1 MRKMKLTFRLVVV
14 MIAVMVVGMMP
25 KVAKADSSPIAVKAI
40 LPENQFKKDVSFYY
54 LKMSPGAKQ
63 EIELQLFNSSDQEVT
78 AEVGLS
84 SATTNDNG
92 LIDYNLMEKE
102 IDKSLLFP
110 FPSIA
115 STPKEVKVPAQSDVK
130 TKIQI
135 EMPAEEYD
143 GMILGGVNVKTK
155 KTEDKQTEDKSSQG
169 GMKIENEMTYSIGV
183 VLIENEEFVKTDMKL
198 NKVFASQIMGNNT
211 TKATLQNPTSAVME
225 DVSIE
230 AKVMKKGSSDVL
242 YEVKSDGYRMAPNSA
257 FDFGIPIGKERYRA
271 GEYTLKL
278 VAVSDPKDEKDGERQ
293 EWTFEEDFVIKREE
307 ADKLNAKAVDLPTDY
322 TKWYI
327 IGGVALLALILI
339 IIMIV
344 VIVKKK
350 KQEQKRKVSKNK
362 SKSKSK
368 KRKK

>member
-1 MRKMKLTFRLVVV
+1 MRKMKLTFRIAVV
-14 MIAVMVVGMMP
+14 MIAVMVVGGMP
-25 KVAKADSSPIAVKAI
+25 KVVKADSSPIAVKAL
-40 LPENQFKKDVSFYY
+40 LPDNQFKKEVSFYY

-63 EIELQLFNSSDQEVT
+63 EIELQLFNSSDQEVA
-78 AEVGLS
+78 AEVSLS

-102 IDKSLLFP
+102 IDKSLLYP

-115 STPKEVKVPAQSDVK
+115 STANEVKIPAQSDVK
-130 TKIQI
+130 TKIKI

-155 KTEDKQTEDKSSQG
+155 KTEDKQTEDDSSQG

-198 NKVFASQIMGNNT
+198 TKVFASQIMGNNT

-225 DVSIE
+225 EVSIE
-230 AKVMKKGSSDVL
+230 ARVMKKGSSDVL

-293 EWTFEEDFVIKREE
+293 EWTFEEVFVIKREE
-307 ADKLNAKAVDLPTDY
+307 ADKLNAKAVDLPTNF
-322 TKWYI
+322 TIWYL
-327 IGGVALLALILI
+327 IGGLILVVLAI
-339 IIMIV
+339 I
-344 VIVKKK
+344 VIVMVAIR
-350 KQEQKRKVSKNK
+350 KRKNEITRKKN
-362 SKSKSK
+362 K
-368 KRKK
+368 KRKRHNRSK